1 MITWLFTQVW
11 LWSLAAF
18 LLGAF
23 ITWLLFVRPLRR
35 RLKAE
40 LSRPLH
46 AQPLYDEPV
55 YDEPVYDERY
65 ADDRH
70 ADDRYVDDRYADERY
85 ADERATAHQPAP
97 LDLLEQPRQ
106 WEAPEDH
113 QVDEWDRRPRPWVA
127 PETVRSAPAETQAA
141 ETPSP
146 ETQAAGTRR
155 LPEPEP
161 TPEPVAETLVEP
173 VAESEQAGDNTWF
186 RNPEAE
192 EARGEARPSQYPPG
206 ADDEDSGQLSGQLR
220 SLFEPE
226 SAGGAQEPYTPPVGA
241 DATQVIPAV
250 PREQDASAQVRG
262 TLDEPGSSAA
272 PLPKR
277 TPQPRA
283 DAAHAEVP
291 PIPESL
297 RRHVEDGRPL
307 PKVDENAAD
316 PAEIKLVD
324 NPDESSPL
332 PRRTPGA
339 GPHPGRDAKW
349 ETPSEAP
356 KQEAPQEPAQQGSAG
371 QEPVQQGSTK
381 ATSGPMIKGHSASRK
396 YHSPDSPEYDQIT
409 ADVWFRT
416 PSDAEIAGFEP
427 WHR

>member
-40 LSRPLH
+40 LARPLY
-46 AQPLYDEPV
+46 AEPV
-55 YDEPVYDERY
+55 YDEPVYDERVYEDAAHVDDRFRDDRFRDEHHPDDGYAGEEY
-65 ADDRH
+65 ADDRT
-70 ADDRYVDDRYADERY
+70 V
-85 ADERATAHQPAP
+85 AHQPAP

-106 WEAPEDH
+106 WEPPEE
-113 QVDEWDRRPRPWVA
+113 QQDEWDRRPRPWVS
-127 PETVRSAPAETQAA
+127 PETLRSAPTGTQ
-141 ETPSP
+141 
-146 ETQAAGTRR
+146 R
-155 LPEPEP
+155 LPEPD
-161 TPEPVAETLVEP
+161 PEPEPEPQPESVVEADLEP
-173 VAESEQAGDNTWF
+173 SGDNTWF

-192 EARGEARPSQYPPG
+192 EARGETRPSQFPPG
-206 ADDEDSGQLSGQLR
+206 ADEEDSGQLSGQLR

-250 PREQDASAQVRG
+250 PREQDASAQVTGSLDDAG
-262 TLDEPGSSAA
+262 TSAAA

-277 TPQPRA
+277 TPQPRPEMAHTAQDDQVRDDSGRA
-283 DAAHAEVP
+283 DVP
-291 PIPESL
+291 QIPESL
-297 RRHVEDGRPL
+297 RRHVADGKPL
-307 PKVDENAAD
+307 PKADESTGD

-349 ETPSEAP
+349 ETPSESP
-356 KQEAPQEPAQQGSAG
+356 KQELPKPETPKPES
-371 QEPVQQGSTK
+371 S
-381 ATSGPMIKGHSASRK
+381 SGPMIKGHSASRK
-396 YHSPDSPEYDQIT
+396 YHSPESPEYDRIT